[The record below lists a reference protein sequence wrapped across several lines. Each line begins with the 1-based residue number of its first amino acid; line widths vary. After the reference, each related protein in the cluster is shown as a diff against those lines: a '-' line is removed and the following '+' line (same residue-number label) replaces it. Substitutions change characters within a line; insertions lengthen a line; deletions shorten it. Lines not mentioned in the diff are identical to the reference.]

1 MKREGI
7 TREML
12 SDIIRLVIGR
22 RGCGDFVEISLL
34 PQMRYDGGQVR
45 RYNLFCKERF
55 VKKRSIWA
63 TIIGVVLVI
72 MIVAVVGI
80 VYAQHYANGVIASQ
94 QHKAS
99 GAIQVTATPIPTTV
113 QGSLQTYQIVPA
125 QTTASYSVYEDL
137 IFQNKPNNDAIG
149 TTHSVSG
156 NFQVATSPSPVVTG
170 MTIKVDLRTL
180 QSDSSMRDGH
190 VQSALDTT
198 DYPYATFVSVSTQG
212 LPAGYTDGQAISF
225 QLLGNLTMHG
235 KTNGETF
242 MVQGK
247 VVGNTITGT
256 ATTTIFM
263 TDFGIQPPNLANIAI
278 VQNKTVITIDFT
290 AQA

>member
-1 MKREGI
+1 M
-7 TREML
+7 
-12 SDIIRLVIGR
+12 
-22 RGCGDFVEISLL
+22 
-34 PQMRYDGGQVR
+34 
-45 RYNLFCKERF
+45 
-55 VKKRSIWA
+55 KKRSIWA
-63 TIIGVVLVI
+63 TISSVVLI
-72 MIVAVVGI
+72 IIIVAVVGVI
-80 VYAQHYANGVIASQ
+80 YTQHYANTVNASQ

-99 GAIQVTATPIPTTV
+99 GAIQVTATPISTTV
-113 QGSLQTYQIVPA
+113 AGSLQTYKIVPM
-125 QTTASYSVYEDL
+125 QTTASYSVYENL

-156 NFQVATSPSPVVTG
+156 DFQISTGSAPVVTG

-190 VQSALDTT
+190 VQNALDTT

-212 LPAGYTDGQAISF
+212 LPASYTDGQTISF
-225 QLLGNLTMHG
+225 KLLGNLTMHG

-242 MVQGK
+242 AVQGK

-256 ATTTIFM
+256 AATTIYM
-263 TDFGIQPPNLANIAI
+263 TDFGIQPPTLANIAI
-278 VQNKTVITIDFT
+278 VQNKTVITLNFT